1 MVMHT
6 QNERRLLVGVASA
19 TNGNICAQGGGV
31 AVYTN
36 LALIENFIDVTMQQ
50 VADEE

>member
-6 QNERRLLVGVASA
+6 PDDRRLLVGVASA
-19 TNGNICAQGGGV
+19 TDGNICAQGGGV

-36 LALIENFIDVTMQQ
+36 LALIQNFIDVTMQQ
-50 VADEE
+50 ALEW